1 MYTVKMTLSIYQFD
15 LFFIQTWYILK
26 YWIIEKLTENV
37 RSSHGPASTSFFM
50 ASSFHLIWMSCLNL
64 ISTSKYSSSKI
75 LTIKFYLYTFICT
88 RKEPRRISTFCWH
101 PIIMLIKL
109 EKNPSSI
116 HKWLFICSMFNA
128 FHEVYFLYFLLILP
142 VRIPRGSVYS
152 LSVVPVRV
160 IRGSVYWP
168 TLSWSVLSLLG
179 VDFCPIRG
187 REVLFCL

>member
-26 YWIIEKLTENV
+26 YWIIEKLNENV
-37 RSSHGPASTSFFM
+37 RSSHGPASTSFSM
-50 ASSFHLIWMSCLNL
+50 ASSFHLIWMGCLNL
-64 ISTSKYSSSKI
+64 ISMSLYSSSKN
-75 LTIKFYLYTFICT
+75 LTFKDYLYTFICT
-88 RKEPRRISTFCWH
+88 RNEPRRISTFCWH

-109 EKNPSSI
+109 EKKPSSI

-179 VDFCPIRG
+179 VDFSTIRG
-187 REVLFCL
+187 R